1 VNRRKFITLL
11 GGASVAW
18 PLAARAQQ
26 AAMPVV
32 GLVVA
37 ASPTPYAARVNA
49 FQKGMSEAGYVEGRN
64 VVIEYRWTYDQ
75 NDRLPRLV
83 ADLIDRK
90 AAVIVAGGTRS
101 ALAAKAA
108 TSTTPIVFYTVTN
121 PVEAGLVAALNE
133 PGGNLTGVTSLG
145 AEVGPKRL
153 QLLHE
158 LLPNSKNIS
167 LLVNPRFPGAET
179 QSRDMQEAARALGLQ
194 LHVLN
199 VSTPP
204 EIDDAIANAVKLK
217 AGGIV
222 ISTDPLFT
230 ARTEQLATMALRN
243 AIPAIFQY
251 REFAS
256 AGGLMSYGES
266 FTEPYR
272 QLGIYAGRILAGTKP
287 ADLPV
292 QQATKF
298 ELVINLKT
306 AKALGLEIPPPLFAR
321 ADEVIE

>member
-1 VNRRKFITLL
+1 MRRREFITVL
-11 GGASVAW
+11 GGAAATW
-18 PLAARAQQ
+18 PLAVRAQQ
-26 AAMPVV
+26 PAIPVV
-32 GLVVA
+32 GFVVA
-37 ASPTPYAARVNA
+37 ASPAPYAARVNA

-64 VVIEYRWTYDQ
+64 VVVEYRWTYDQ
-75 NDRLPRLV
+75 NGRLPGLV

-90 AAVIVAGGTRS
+90 VAVIVAGGTRS
-101 ALAAKAA
+101 ALAAKVA

-121 PVEAGLVAALNE
+121 PVEAGLIAALNE

-158 LLPNSKNIS
+158 LLRNSKIIGF
-167 LLVNPRFPGAET
+167 LVNPRFPDSET
-179 QSRDMQEAARALGLQ
+179 QSRGMLEAARVLGLH
-194 LHVLN
+194 LHIFN
-199 VSTPP
+199 ASTPP
-204 EIDDAIANAVKLK
+204 EIDDAIENAVKLE
-217 AGGIV
+217 ASGLV

-243 AIPAIFQY
+243 AIPGIFQY
-251 REFAS
+251 REFAA

-272 QLGIYAGRILAGTKP
+272 QLGIYAGRILNGSKP
-287 ADLPV
+287 LDLPV

-298 ELVINLKT
+298 ELTINLKT
-306 AKALGLEIPPPLFAR
+306 AKSLGIEVPAILLAR